1 MRRKNA
7 LRNMLFGVMLKVYQ
21 IIVPFFLRTALIY
34 FMGMEYVG
42 LNSLFTSILQ
52 VLNLAELGVGSAM
65 IFSIYKPLAEN
76 NTEKICA
83 LTALYRKYYR
93 IIGGIIGVSGIL
105 LTPFVPFFVN
115 GNIRESLNI
124 DVLHW
129 LNLG

>member
-93 IIGGIIGVSGIL
+93 IIGGIIDKGRYSRKYQYICAVLAEFGCNGAFIL
-105 LTPFVPFFVN
+105 AVC
-115 GNIRESLNI
+115 I
-124 DVLHW
+124 
-129 LNLG
+129 